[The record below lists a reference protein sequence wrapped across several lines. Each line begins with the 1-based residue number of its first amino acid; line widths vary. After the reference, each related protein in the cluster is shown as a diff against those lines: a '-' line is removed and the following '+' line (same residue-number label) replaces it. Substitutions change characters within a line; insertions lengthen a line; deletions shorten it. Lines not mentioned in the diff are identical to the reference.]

1 MVVGRKYARSCSARF
16 SAMIIYWV
24 VINVAWIAA
33 FAAGETYALVN
44 QKTTLSQFV
53 WSING
58 SWPLA
63 VAIAGLVTG
72 ILTYHFYGT
81 ARVAP
86 ASESFPQIV
95 IFVVFVM
102 IGGIAAAF
110 LWTKGG

>member
-1 MVVGRKYARSCSARF
+1 MQ
-16 SAMIIYWV
+16 IYW
-24 VINVAWIAA
+24 IAICIAWLAA
-33 FAAGETYALVN
+33 FAAGETYALLN
-44 QKTTLSQFV
+44 QKQTLSQFV
-53 WSING
+53 WSIDG
-58 SWPLA
+58 AWPLA

-72 ILTYHFYGT
+72 VLTYHFYGT